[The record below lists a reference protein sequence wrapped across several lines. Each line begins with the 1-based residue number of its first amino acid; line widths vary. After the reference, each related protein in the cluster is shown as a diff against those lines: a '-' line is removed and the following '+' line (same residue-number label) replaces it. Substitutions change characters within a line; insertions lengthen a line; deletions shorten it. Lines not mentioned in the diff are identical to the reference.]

1 MHMGVGM
8 VMDQVPVSVGM
19 RMRVGVGMVVT
30 RSGSKV
36 MLMPVL
42 MSMRRILI
50 VSMIVVMLILMIM
63 GMIVGMI
70 ILMSRVSNRFF
81 ARQSAAA
88 IFTHYS
94 ISREASSSSRP
105 ARKSR
110 LGAPHVGQGESKSSD

>member
-1 MHMGVGM
+1 MGVGM
-8 VMDQVPVSVGM
+8 VMDQVPVRVGM
-19 RMRVGVGMVVT
+19 RMRVGMGMVVT
-30 RSGSKV
+30 RSGSRV
-36 MLMPVL
+36 MVMPVL
-42 MSMRRILI
+42 MGMRRILI
-50 VSMIVVMLILMIM
+50 VSMIVVMLMIM

-81 ARQSAAA
+81 ARHSAAA